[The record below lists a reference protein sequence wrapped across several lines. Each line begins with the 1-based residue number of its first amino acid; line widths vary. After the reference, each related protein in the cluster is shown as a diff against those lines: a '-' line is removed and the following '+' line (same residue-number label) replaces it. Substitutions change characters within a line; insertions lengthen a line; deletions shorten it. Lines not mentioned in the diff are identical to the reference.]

1 MRSFEPEY
9 WTVTQAAVWVVYR
22 SPDLLEKCSDPPSE
36 SWHGL
41 KMYPSMHKY
50 EEVAKLS
57 ELANALENGILKA
70 FGLPNDSKQQYIE
83 IPNVE
88 WSGLTI
94 APPIV
99 YRQDAKSGKFEPWTD
114 IKFRSADMKRQWP
127 SEAQS
132 KSRELHDWE
141 AIEKIWR
148 NIVTANPPPT
158 SKRKIIILIQER
170 YGEQES
176 RIPLSRSQMQ
186 KHMKEWQV
194 AD

>member
-1 MRSFEPEY
+1 
-9 WTVTQAAVWVVYR
+9 
-22 SPDLLEKCSDPPSE
+22 
-36 SWHGL
+36 
-41 KMYPSMHKY
+41 MHKY

-132 KSRELHDWE
+132 KSRELYDWE

-148 NIVTANPPPT
+148 NIVTENPPPI
-158 SKRKIIILIQER
+158 SERKIIILIQER

-176 RIPLSRSQMQ
+176 RIPPSRSQMQ